1 MWERSKKAV
10 AGAIESL
17 IGASTTIEGDL
28 RFRGGLRI
36 DGEVHG
42 SVTADDESPSML
54 VLSERARVVG
64 AVRAASVVVNGTIE
78 GPVVAEDTIELQPKA
93 RVRGEIRY
101 RSLEIHQ
108 GAVID
113 GVLTHLEAERPS
125 LKLAASKD

>member
-1 MWERSKKAV
+1 MWERRKKPTP
-10 AGAIESL
+10 GAIESL
-17 IGASTTIEGDL
+17 IGASTSIEGDL

-36 DGEVHG
+36 DGEVRG
-42 SVTADDESPSML
+42 SVVAEDEAPSML

-64 AVRAASVVVNGTIE
+64 AVRAGSVVVNGTIE

-113 GVLTHLEAERPS
+113 GVLVHLEAERPS
-125 LKLAASKD
+125 LKLASSKD